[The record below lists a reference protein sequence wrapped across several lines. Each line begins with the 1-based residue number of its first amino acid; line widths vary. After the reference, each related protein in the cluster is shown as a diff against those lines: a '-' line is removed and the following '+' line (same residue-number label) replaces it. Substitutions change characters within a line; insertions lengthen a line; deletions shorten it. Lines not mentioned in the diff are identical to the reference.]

1 MAEDRQDGE
10 EGNAMKVGIGLPN
23 AVRGVG
29 RAGIVEWAQ
38 RAEKAGFA
46 SLGTLDRVV
55 YANYES
61 MIALAA
67 AAAVTERVELV
78 TDILIAPLRSNTALL
93 AKQAATLDSL
103 SGGRLTLGLAPGG
116 RRDDFEASG
125 VDFSR
130 RGRIFDRQLD
140 ELTAVWR
147 GERGI
152 GPAPRPGGRPGLLI
166 GGRTDVAYQRAATYA
181 DGWTIGGGSPAMIT
195 QALDKLTEAWT
206 AAGRAD
212 RPRTMA
218 LFYFALGQD
227 AKKMAAESLG
237 DYYAFLGDY
246 AQQVVASAAT
256 DAATVR
262 KYLADFEAAGT
273 DDVICFPASA
283 DVSQVDRLA
292 EAAL

>member
-1 MAEDRQDGE
+1 
-10 EGNAMKVGIGLPN
+10 MKVGIGLPN
-23 AVRGVG
+23 AVRGVN

-38 RAEKAGFA
+38 RAERAGFA
-46 SLGTLDRVV
+46 SLGTLGRLV
-55 YANYES
+55 YSNYEPL
-61 MIALAA
+61 IALAA
-67 AAAVTERVELV
+67 AAAVTERIELV

-93 AKQAATLDSL
+93 AKQAATIDSL

-130 RGRIFDRQLD
+130 RGRIFERQLD
-140 ELTAVWR
+140 EMTAVWR

-152 GPAPRPGGRPGLLI
+152 GPAPGQGRRPGLLI
-166 GGRTDVAYQRAATYA
+166 GGRSDAAYQRAAKYA
-181 DGWTIGGGSPAMIT
+181 GGWTIGGGPPDMVT
-195 QALDKLTEAWT
+195 QALGKLTEAWN
-206 AAGRAD
+206 AAGRAG

-218 LFYFALGQD
+218 LFYFALGGD
-227 AKKMAAESLG
+227 AEKMASDTLG
-237 DYYAFLGDY
+237 HYYAFLGDY

-256 DAATVR
+256 DADTVR
-262 KYLADFEAAGT
+262 QYLAGFEAAGT

-283 DVSQVDRLA
+283 DVSQIDRLT

>member
-1 MAEDRQDGE
+1 MAGDQPYGE

-23 AVRGVG
+23 AVRGVN

-38 RAEKAGFA
+38 RAERAGFA
-46 SLGTLDRVV
+46 SLGTLDRLV

-61 MIALAA
+61 LIALAA
-67 AAAVTERVELV
+67 AAEVTERIELV
-78 TDILIAPLRSNTALL
+78 TDIFIVPLRSNTALL
-93 AKQAATLDSL
+93 AKQAATIDSL
-103 SGGRLTLGLAPGG
+103 SGGRLTLGLAPWG

-130 RGRIFDRQLD
+130 RGRIFERQLD
-140 ELTAVWR
+140 EMTAVWS

-152 GPAPRPGGRPGLLI
+152 GPAPRRDGRPGLLI
-166 GGRTDVAYQRAATYA
+166 GGRADVAYQRAAKYA
-181 DGWTIGGGSPAMIT
+181 DGWTIGGGPPAIVT
-195 QALDKLTEAWT
+195 QALGKLTAAWS
-206 AAGRAD
+206 AAGRVG

-218 LFYFALGQD
+218 SD
-227 AKKMAAESLG
+227 SLG
-237 DYYAFLGDY
+237 HYYAFLGDY
-246 AQQVVASAAT
+246 AQQVVASAAK

-262 KYLADFEAAGT
+262 QYLAGFEAAGT